1 MNNPENGQ
9 KKTKL
14 IIVLF
19 IIAALALLVVSCIG
33 ITLSSTPDVS
43 EDNPFGSELE
53 ENEPNLF
60 ESFWINLKGF
70 FTGDET
76 PDDEQVRGNDE
87 IEIGNGE
94 FPDSSESVK
103 RKEGFYNFLL
113 VGKDVAGS
121 NTDVI
126 MALSFDTKNNKIAIL
141 QMPRD
146 TYVNVPYSFKKLNS
160 VYSAAYNN
168 AAWAGKS
175 LSERKQAGV
184 EGLCDALLTNF
195 GIVIDRYIFVDI
207 SGFRHIVDAI
217 DGVDVYVQED
227 MTYYDE
233 YQDLEIN
240 LTKGNHHLTGNEAEG
255 FVRFRSGYVN
265 ADIGRMDAQKI
276 FMSAF
281 LDKLFSVSTI
291 GKIPELADTVLD
303 YLETDVSISDAVVFG
318 KELLEMDLSQITM
331 HSLQGEAL
339 YHTDGISY
347 FSVYEKANL
356 DLVNKYFNAFD
367 KELKQE
373 NVEPIMLKGEPE
385 NSEYTGGST
394 AQDINEDNPPLIY
407 WN

>member
-9 KKTKL
+9 KKTKFIIVLL
-14 IIVLF
+14 IIV
-19 IIAALALLVVSCIG
+19 ALVLLVVSCIG
-33 ITLSSTPDVS
+33 ITLSNTPDVS
-43 EDNPFGSELE
+43 EDNPFGNEIST
-53 ENEPNLF
+53 NEPSLF

-70 FTGDET
+70 FTGST
-76 PDDEQVRGNDE
+76 PSQDEQPDENDE
-87 IEIGNGE
+87 IKYGNGE
-94 FPDSSESVK
+94 FPDKNEVVK

-113 VGKDVAGS
+113 VGKDVAGT

-160 VYSAAYNN
+160 VYSAAYNA
-168 AAWAGKS
+168 AAWEGKN
-175 LSERKQAGV
+175 LAERKKSGV
-184 EGLCDALLTNF
+184 EGLSNALLKNF
-195 GIVIDRYIFVDI
+195 GIVIDRYVFVDI

-240 LTKGNHHLTGNEAEG
+240 LKKGNNHLTGEQAEG

-281 LDKLFSVSTI
+281 LDKLFSVSSIT
-291 GKIPELADTVLD
+291 KIPELANTVLD
-303 YLETDVSISDAVVFG
+303 YVETDVSVSDAMVFG
-318 KELLEMDLSQITM
+318 KELLEMDLSQITI

-339 YHTDGISY
+339 YHTDGLSY
-347 FSVYEKANL
+347 FSVYEKANI
-356 DLVNKYFNAFD
+356 DLINKYFNAFEKD
-367 KELKQE
+367 LTKD
-373 NVEPIMLKGEPE
+373 NVEPVMLKEEPE
-385 NSEYTGGST
+385 NSGYSGGST

>member
-19 IIAALALLVVSCIG
+19 IIAAFALLVISCIG
-33 ITLSSTPDVS
+33 VTLSNTPGVS
-43 EDNPFGSELE
+43 QDNPFGSEISADEL
-53 ENEPNLF
+53 NLF

-70 FTGDET
+70 FAGDKT

-87 IEIGNGE
+87 IEVGNGE
-94 FPDSSESVK
+94 FPDSNAVVK
-103 RKEGFYNFLL
+103 RKDGFYNFLL
-113 VGKDVAGS
+113 VGKDIAGS

-160 VYSAAYNN
+160 VYSAAYNT
-168 AAWAGKS
+168 AAWSGKTV
-175 LSERKQAGV
+175 SERKKAGV
-184 EGLCDALLTNF
+184 DGLCDALLKNF

-240 LTKGNHHLTGNEAEG
+240 LKKGNHHLTGVEAEG
-255 FVRFRSGYVN
+255 FVRFRSGYIN

-291 GKIPELADTVLD
+291 GKIPELANTVLD
-303 YLETDVSISDAVVFG
+303 YVETDVSISDAVIFG

-367 KELKQE
+367 RELKEE
-373 NVEPIMLKGEPE
+373 NVEPIMLKDEPE

-394 AQDINEDNPPLIY
+394 AQDINDDNPSLIY